1 MDKFTCIHVFGRI
14 VELGSFIAVAR
25 ERKLSAMMIS
35 KYIAQLERELGV
47 SLLNRTTRQ
56 ISLTEAGE
64 RFYRQSKSILED
76 LSGLE
81 EQTREL
87 GHTVKGTLRIV
98 APIDFGSTQ
107 LVPIVAAYQ
116 AIYPDVK
123 VSLVLDNGVIN
134 LAAGNFDCAI
144 RVTDMPEPSL
154 VARKITETPLCL
166 FAAPDYLSRQG
177 RPQTIDDLKQHQC
190 LHYLNTPHGDYWV
203 FNQGKRTRKIRLEWC
218 FGCNNSRALGEAA
231 TLGLGIVQAPE
242 LFLRHL
248 IESGAVEE
256 ILPAMR
262 PDSIPVYATYLQ
274 RKFIP
279 SKLSTF
285 VNFLVEY
292 FQSTPQRA
300 G

>member
-64 RFYRQSKSILED
+64 RFYRQSKSIMED

-123 VSLVLDNGVIN
+123 VSLVLDNGMVN

-144 RVTDMPEPSL
+144 RVTDIPEASL

-166 FAAPDYLSRQG
+166 FASPDYLRRQG

-203 FNQGKRTRKIRLEWC
+203 FNQGKRVRKIRLEWR

-231 TLGLGIVQAPE
+231 TLGLGVVQAPE

-262 PDSIPVYATYLQ
+262 PDSIPIYATYLQ

>member
-1 MDKFTCIHVFGRI
+1 MDKFICIHVFCRI

-64 RFYRQSKSILED
+64 RFYRQSKSIMED
-76 LSGLE
+76 LSSLE
-81 EQTREL
+81 EQTRNL
-87 GHTVKGTLRIV
+87 GKTVKGMLRLV
-98 APIDFGSTQ
+98 APIDFGSSQ
-107 LVPIVAAYQ
+107 LMPIIVAYQ
-116 AIYPDVK
+116 ATYPDVK
-123 VSLVLDNGVIN
+123 VALTLDNGMVN
-134 LAAGNFDCAI
+134 LAGGNFDCAI
-144 RVTDMPEPSL
+144 RVTDIPEPSL

-166 FAAPDYLSRQG
+166 YASSDYLNKHG

-190 LHYLNTPHGDYWV
+190 LHYLDTPHEDYW
-203 FNQGKRTRKIRLEWC
+203 FFKQGRAVRKLRVEWVLA
-218 FGCNNSRALGEAA
+218 CNNSRALSEAV

-242 LFLRHL
+242 LFFRHL
-248 IESGAVEE
+248 IDSGEVEE
-256 ILPAMR
+256 VLPNMR
-262 PDSIPVYATYLQ
+262 PDSIPIYASYMQ
-274 RKFIP
+274 RKYIP

-285 VNFLVEY
+285 VNFLVDY
-292 FQSTPQRA
+292 FQSTLQRA

>member
-64 RFYRQSKSILED
+64 RFYRQSKSIMED

-123 VSLVLDNGVIN
+123 VSLVLDNGMVN

-144 RVTDMPEPSL
+144 RVTDIPEASL

-166 FAAPDYLSRQG
+166 FASPDYLSRQG

-203 FNQGKRTRKIRLEWC
+203 FNQGKRVRKIRLEWR

-231 TLGLGIVQAPE
+231 TLGLGVVQAPE
-242 LFLRHL
+242 LFLHHL

-262 PDSIPVYATYLQ
+262 PDSIPIYATYLQ

>member
-1 MDKFTCIHVFGRI
+1 MDKFTCIHVFCRI

-25 ERKLSAMMIS
+25 ERRLSAMMIS

-56 ISLTEAGE
+56 MSLTEAGE
-64 RFYRQSKSILED
+64 RFYRQSKSIMED
-76 LSGLE
+76 LSSLE
-81 EQTREL
+81 EQTRNL
-87 GHTVKGTLRIV
+87 GNTVKGTLRICT
-98 APIDFGSTQ
+98 PIDFGSTQ
-107 LVPIVAAYQ
+107 LVPIIAAYQ

-123 VSLVLDNGVIN
+123 VALTLDNGVVN
-134 LAAGNFDCAI
+134 LGTGNYDCAI
-144 RVTDMPEPSL
+144 RVTDIPEPSL

-166 FAAPDYLSRQG
+166 YASSDYLNKHG

-190 LHYLNTPHGDYWV
+190 LHYLDTPHGDYWV
-203 FNQGKRTRKIRLEWC
+203 FKQGRTVRKLRLEWAL
-218 FGCNNSRALGEAA
+218 GCNNSRALGEAA
-231 TLGLGIVQAPE
+231 RLGLGIVQAPE

-248 IESGAVEE
+248 IDSGEVEE
-256 ILPAMR
+256 ILPNTR
-262 PDSIPVYATYLQ
+262 PDSIPIYASYMQ

-285 VNFLVEY
+285 VNFLVDS
-292 FQSTPQRA
+292 FQSAPQRE

>member
-64 RFYRQSKSILED
+64 RFYRQSKSIMED

-87 GHTVKGTLRIV
+87 GHTVKGMLRIV

-123 VSLVLDNGVIN
+123 VSLVLDNGMVN

-144 RVTDMPEPSL
+144 RVTDMPEVSL

-166 FAAPDYLSRQG
+166 FASPDYLSRQG

-203 FNQGKRTRKIRLEWC
+203 FNQGKRVRKIRLEWC

-231 TLGLGIVQAPE
+231 TLGLGVVQAPE

-262 PDSIPVYATYLQ
+262 PDYIPIYATYLQ

>member
-1 MDKFTCIHVFGRI
+1 MFCRI

-56 ISLTEAGE
+56 MSLTEAGE
-64 RFYRQSKSILED
+64 RFYRQSKSIMED
-76 LSGLE
+76 LSSLE
-81 EQTREL
+81 EQTRNL
-87 GHTVKGTLRIV
+87 GNTVKGTLRICT
-98 APIDFGSTQ
+98 PIDFGSTQ
-107 LVPIVAAYQ
+107 LVPIIAAYQ

-123 VSLVLDNGVIN
+123 VALTLDNGVVN
-134 LAAGNFDCAI
+134 LATGNYDCAI
-144 RVTDMPEPSL
+144 RVTDLPEPSL

-166 FAAPDYLSRQG
+166 YASSDYLNKHG
-177 RPQTIDDLKQHQC
+177 RPQSIDDLKQHQC
-190 LHYLNTPHGDYWV
+190 LHYLDTPHGDYWA
-203 FNQGKRTRKIRLEWC
+203 L
-218 FGCNNSRALGEAA
+218 GCNNSRALGEAA
-231 TLGLGIVQAPE
+231 RLGLGIVQAPE

-248 IESGAVEE
+248 IDSGEVEE
-256 ILPAMR
+256 ILPNTR
-262 PDSIPVYATYLQ
+262 PDSIPIYASYMQ

-285 VNFLVEY
+285 VNFLVDS
-292 FQSTPQRA
+292 FQSAPQRE

>member
-1 MDKFTCIHVFGRI
+1 VFCRI

-56 ISLTEAGE
+56 MSLTEAGE
-64 RFYRQSKSILED
+64 RFYRQSKSIMED
-76 LSGLE
+76 LSSLE
-81 EQTREL
+81 EQTRNL
-87 GHTVKGTLRIV
+87 GNTVKGTLRICT
-98 APIDFGSTQ
+98 PIDFGSTQ
-107 LVPIVAAYQ
+107 LVPIIAAYQ

-123 VSLVLDNGVIN
+123 VALTLDNGVVN
-134 LAAGNFDCAI
+134 LATGNYDCAI
-144 RVTDMPEPSL
+144 RVTDLPEPSL

-166 FAAPDYLSRQG
+166 YASSDYLNKHG
-177 RPQTIDDLKQHQC
+177 RPQSIDDLKQHQC
-190 LHYLNTPHGDYWV
+190 LHYLDTPHGDYWA
-203 FNQGKRTRKIRLEWC
+203 L
-218 FGCNNSRALGEAA
+218 GCNNSRALGEAA
-231 TLGLGIVQAPE
+231 RLGLGIVQAPE

-248 IESGAVEE
+248 IDSGEVEE
-256 ILPAMR
+256 ILPNTR
-262 PDSIPVYATYLQ
+262 PDSIPIYASYMQ

-285 VNFLVEY
+285 VNFLVDS
-292 FQSTPQRA
+292 FQSAPQRE